1 VVGTLRALDRGMV
14 GALLVLDRRMVGV
27 VLALDR
33 GVMETLPA
41 LATERLGTRM
51 PSRPRLEMRIPLWAL
66 RISRVQ
72 VSMTNA
78 RLVAF
83 AGGTAACALV
93 VLFFAL
99 QSDLPRQSDGGVAP
113 VPDVVASKPS
123 TSDYSAT
130 LAVATSGTIP
140 VEQQGTAPQSVS
152 APMGVMS
159 ASMTVRSTPAGARVT
174 INGIGWGETPV
185 TIRYLPPG
193 QKVVRVTKEGY
204 ESQQR
209 IISVSDDSRS
219 ANVRVTLLAPRQRR

>member
-1 VVGTLRALDRGMV
+1 M
-14 GALLVLDRRMVGV
+14 
-27 VLALDR
+27 
-33 GVMETLPA
+33 
-41 LATERLGTRM
+41 
-51 PSRPRLEMRIPLWAL
+51 PLWAL

-72 VSMTNA
+72 VSVTNV

-83 AGGTAACALV
+83 AAGTAACALV
-93 VLFFAL
+93 VLFFVL
-99 QSDLPRQSDGGVAP
+99 QPDLPSQSDRSVAP
-113 VPDVVASKPS
+113 VPDVVASTPS

-140 VEQQGTAPQSVS
+140 IKQQRTAPRSVS
-152 APMGVMS
+152 APMGVRS

-219 ANVRVTLLAPRQRR
+219 ANVRVTLRAPRQRR